1 MGGVHDRAMNHVM
14 QWGQM
19 TPAMSNPTLPPCF
32 IASTGAAMLEHTQQC
47 PQALTSVHQLMD
59 QPAAT

>member
-1 MGGVHDRAMNHVM
+1 
-14 QWGQM
+14 M
-19 TPAMSNPTLPPCF
+19 TPAMSNPNLPPYF

-47 PQALTSVHQLMD
+47 PLVNPQALTSVHQLMD